1 MSELAISAAR
11 EHQAEAIDQDRTS
24 GEPVYVARRGRRVA
38 VIVDA
43 DDYGSLVDAVG
54 DALDKLELRA
64 VRSEDDYVP

>member
-11 EHQAEAIDQDRTS
+11 EHQAEAIDQVRTS

-43 DDYGSLVDAVG
+43 DDHGSLVDAVG